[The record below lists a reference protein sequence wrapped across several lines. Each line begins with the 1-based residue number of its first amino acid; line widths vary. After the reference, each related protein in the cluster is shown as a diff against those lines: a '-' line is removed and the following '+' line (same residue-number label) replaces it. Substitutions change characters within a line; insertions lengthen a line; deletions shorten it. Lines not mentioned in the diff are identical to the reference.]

1 MNKSNQPEYAE
12 LILRDPTIDGF
23 NIATFEG
30 KDIKVF
36 GGIEGEVVY
45 AKIFR
50 FRKKRKHHTEAIVK
64 SIIQPSDKRISAKCS
79 YFLQCTGC
87 QYQHLE
93 YPEQLKIKTKRVEN
107 AFKAYPSLSNV
118 KVCNC
123 IPAENPFEYRN
134 HARFTIR
141 KNGKLGFINRVTK
154 QFIKVDKCLIMH
166 QKINKIIE
174 NLQYKVAETTQMSIR
189 SGINTNEYLIQP
201 TFQNPEINLQTGQTA
216 YTDKLNTIPFRISSP
231 SFFQVNTKQAEK
243 LIQIVEEKLDLKPS
257 QILLDAYS
265 GVGTFGI
272 TFANKVAKVIAI
284 EYSKPAISDSQF
296 NAQEVDN
303 ITFITD
309 FAQNGLEKI
318 EDGID
323 VAILD
328 PSRSGCDIETIKSV
342 ISKKPQKIAYVSCD
356 PETLA
361 RDLDIMVN
369 LDYRTNS
376 VQPVDMFPQTSHIEC
391 ISILEPMLSKV

>member
-1 MNKSNQPEYAE
+1 M
-12 LILRDPTIDGF
+12 F
-23 NIATFEG
+23 
-30 KDIKVF
+30 
-36 GGIEGEVVY
+36 
-45 AKIFR
+45 
-50 FRKKRKHHTEAIVK
+50 
-64 SIIQPSDKRISAKCS
+64 
-79 YFLQCTGC
+79 
-87 QYQHLE
+87 HL
-93 YPEQLKIKTKRVEN
+93 
-107 AFKAYPSLSNV
+107 
-118 KVCNC
+118 
-123 IPAENPFEYRN
+123 
-134 HARFTIR
+134 
-141 KNGKLGFINRVTK
+141 
-154 QFIKVDKCLIMH
+154 
-166 QKINKIIE
+166 
-174 NLQYKVAETTQMSIR
+174 
-189 SGINTNEYLIQP
+189 
-201 TFQNPEINLQTGQTA
+201 NPEINLHTGQTA
-216 YTDKLNTIPFRISSP
+216 YIDKLNTIPFRISSP

-243 LIQIVEEKLDLKPS
+243 LIQIVEEKLDLKTS

-296 NAQEVDN
+296 NAQGIDN

-318 EDGID
+318 EDKID

-342 ISKKPQKIAYVSCD
+342 ISKKPKKIAYVSCD

-361 RDLDIMVN
+361 RDLDIMLN

>member
-12 LILRDPTIDGF
+12 LILRNPTIDGF
-23 NIATFEG
+23 NMATFEG

-36 GGIEGEVVY
+36 GGIEGEVVC

-64 SIIQPSDKRISAKCS
+64 SIIQPSDKRISAKCI

-93 YPEQLKIKTKRVEN
+93 YPEQLKIKTQRVEN
-107 AFKAYPSLSNV
+107 TFNAYPSLSNV
-118 KVCNC
+118 KVSNC

-201 TFQNPEINLQTGQTA
+201 TFQNPEINLHTGQTA
-216 YTDKLNTIPFRISSP
+216 YIDKLNTIPFRISSP

-243 LIQIVEEKLDLKPS
+243 LIQIVEEKLDLKTS

-272 TFANKVAKVIAI
+272 IFANKVAKVIAI

-296 NAQEVDN
+296 NAQGVDN

-318 EDGID
+318 EDEID
-323 VAILD
+323 LAILD

-342 ISKKPQKIAYVSCD
+342 ISKKPKKIAYVSCD

-361 RDLDIMVN
+361 RDLDIMLN

-391 ISILEPMLSKV
+391 ISILEPILSKV

>member
-12 LILRDPTIDGF
+12 LILRNPTIDGF
-23 NIATFEG
+23 NMATFEG

-36 GGIEGEVVY
+36 GGIEGEVVC

-64 SIIQPSDKRISAKCS
+64 SIIQPSDKRISAKCI

-93 YPEQLKIKTKRVEN
+93 YPEQLKIKTQRVEN
-107 AFKAYPSLSNV
+107 AFNAYPSLSNV
-118 KVCNC
+118 KVSNC

-201 TFQNPEINLQTGQTA
+201 TFQNPEINLHTGQTA
-216 YTDKLNTIPFRISSP
+216 YMDKLNTIPFRISSP

-243 LIQIVEEKLDLKPS
+243 LIQIVEEKLDLKTS

-296 NAQEVDN
+296 NAQGIDN

-318 EDGID
+318 EDKID

-342 ISKKPQKIAYVSCD
+342 ISKKPKKIAYVSCD

-361 RDLDIMVN
+361 RDLDIMLN